1 MTMTKTEMWAEQNR
15 IRNRLQEIIKEER
28 AEIAKLREFVEWVS
42 DGGPPGDPV
51 QRRGEAQQARELL
64 DKLYGKDAV
73 DQAAGARVR
82 AGK

>member
-1 MTMTKTEMWAEQNR
+1 MTKREMYDHHSNVE
-15 IRNRLQEIIKEER
+15 RNYLQLMQDQR

-51 QRRGEAQQARELL
+51 QRREEAQQARDLL

-73 DQAAGARVR
+73 DQAAGARARV
-82 AGK
+82 

>member
-1 MTMTKTEMWAEQNR
+1 MSMTKREMYDHHSNVE
-15 IRNRLQEIIKEER
+15 RNYLQLMQDQR

-51 QRRGEAQQARELL
+51 QRREEAQQARDLL

-73 DQAAGARVR
+73 DQAAGARARV
-82 AGK
+82 